1 MWLDTPIRSCVGGK
15 PKEANLYVVLKASSS
30 GIALHPLAA
39 GQTRKI
45 SLLSHFID
53 EELAECLAWPLEG
66 RGYGGERGRDG
77 ASDGFNVFH
86 PLPSVLD
93 TLHTACT
100 RSSLGIALPLLP
112 LGTSMAARPS
122 CRPGLP
128 GCQAHLCAHSS
139 PTAGPGSDPTRS
151 CCPAPRGRQWLRK
164 FMKGEG
170 NGKSTI
176 PRGRALPGSA
186 APRGVPSL
194 RHPPLWFRCWGSS
207 GEKQRPVHAHACLL
221 HEQPD

>member
-1 MWLDTPIRSCVGGK
+1 M
-15 PKEANLYVVLKASSS
+15 YVVLKASSS

-66 RGYGGERGRDG
+66 GGYGGERGRDG

-86 PLPSVLD
+86 PCPPCWTLYTQPVLGPHWASLCLCCHSEHRWLLGPAAGQGFPDAKCISV
-93 TLHTACT
+93 
-100 RSSLGIALPLLP
+100 
-112 LGTSMAARPS
+112 
-122 CRPGLP
+122 
-128 GCQAHLCAHSS
+128 
-139 PTAGPGSDPTRS
+139 PTAHQRQAQALTPHAPAV
-151 CCPAPRGRQWLRK
+151 PAPRGRQWLRK